1 MALREPD
8 YDRQVDLEGLIRQL
22 PPRLE
27 TTGFLF
33 NDLLRQVRA
42 KLPTVDL
49 FARAGITRHT
59 YFPFINYPQEEWL
72 RLHYHA
78 ALVLFPDV
86 ATGEALRRL
95 GRTAFDSFYATT
107 VGRRLMALVARDTQ
121 QLLLRGPMAYRF
133 SGNFGRFSTELV
145 GKRHV
150 RATVREYPEFLEHY
164 HTGVIEGALLHT
176 GSRAIIRVDV
186 LAVDAAD
193 FEIRW
198 EPLAD
203 QSDDADAA
211 TAKKWT
217 STGVTA
223 ALDIALRM
231 IEEEDGQPLAFE
243 VAQWLVMYLRRA
255 GGQTPVKASLARQS
269 AEHEPIA
276 ETLVWASQHLA
287 EDLSVDALARHAR
300 MSTRNF
306 ARIFVTELGTSP
318 AAYVEQLRIEEAQR
332 LLATTRRSLKEIAQA
347 TGFRSA
353 TVLSRAFFR
362 LLGLTPDEYRRRG

>member
-1 MALREPD
+1 
-8 YDRQVDLEGLIRQL
+8 
-22 PPRLE
+22 
-27 TTGFLF
+27 
-33 NDLLRQVRA
+33 
-42 KLPTVDL
+42 
-49 FARAGITRHT
+49 
-59 YFPFINYPQEEWL
+59 
-72 RLHYHA
+72 
-78 ALVLFPDV
+78 V
-86 ATGEALRRL
+86 APGEALRRL

-107 VGRRLMALVARDTQ
+107 VGRRLMSLVARDTQ

-133 SGNFGRFSTELV
+133 SGNFGKFSTELV
-145 GKRHV
+145 GERHV

-164 HTGVIEGALLHT
+164 HSGVIEGALLHT
-176 GSRAIIRVDV
+176 GSRAIIRIDV
-186 LAVDAAD
+186 LALDAAD

-198 EPLAD
+198 EPLALQRDD
-203 QSDDADAA
+203 QDLAA
-211 TAKKWT
+211 AKKRT
-217 STGVTA
+217 SAGVTA

-231 IEEEDGQPLAFE
+231 IEEDDGQPLAFE

-276 ETLVWASQHLA
+276 ETLAWASEHLA
-287 EDLSVDALARHAR
+287 ENLSVDALAHHAH

-306 ARIFVTELGTSP
+306 ARLFVTEMGTSP

-353 TVLSRAFFR
+353 TVLSRAFYR
-362 LLGLTPDEYRRRG
+362 LLGMTPDAYRRRG